1 MEENK
6 ENNKSSQG
14 IFLSFLLIIVVFPV
28 IVFGI
33 IQISEYAMD
42 EISTNQHNN
51 SETYTSANTSRYA
64 DSADRE
70 LQSVLNK
77 IAGTYEL
84 TENLGIYGFRTV
96 YTVKINRDGT
106 GMFVSDNGHIENYF
120 SARLSGS
127 NKIVFNGNYGG
138 SVYLL
143 SGPGIEDESA
153 KKELTEIG
161 TPKYV
166 MTKIR

>member
-1 MEENK
+1 MDK
-6 ENNKSSQG
+6 G
-14 IFLSFLLIIVVFPV
+14 IVTFLIIATCLGL
-28 IVFGI
+28 FGFVMHKNGEKVGTFI
-33 IQISEYAMD
+33 AEDLSED
-42 EISTNQHNN
+42 S
-51 SETYTSANTSRYA
+51 NTSYQSNTYA
-64 DSADRE
+64 NAPQDSADRE

-96 YTVKINRDGT
+96 YAVKINRDGT
-106 GMFVSDNGHIENYF
+106 GMMAYDTGDIENFF

-138 SVYLL
+138 TVFLL

>member
-1 MEENK
+1 MKDNILNVVSLVSAILVGAFIGICADALFGDTD
-6 ENNKSSQG
+6 NNN
-14 IFLSFLLIIVVFPV
+14 VNT
-28 IVFGI
+28 
-33 IQISEYAMD
+33 YANTY
-42 EISTNQHNN
+42 SN
-51 SETYTSANTSRYA
+51 SSANTSMYT

>member
-1 MEENK
+1 MDK
-6 ENNKSSQG
+6 G
-14 IFLSFLLIIVVFPV
+14 IVTFLIIATCLGL
-28 IVFGI
+28 FGYVMHKNGEKVGTFI
-33 IQISEYAMD
+33 AEALSED
-42 EISTNQHNN
+42 S
-51 SETYTSANTSRYA
+51 NTSYQSNTYA
-64 DSADRE
+64 NAPQDSADRE

-84 TENLGIYGFRTV
+84 TENLGIYGIRTV

-127 NKIVFNGNYGG
+127 NRIVFNGNYGG

>member
-1 MEENK
+1 MLNIVSLVSAILIGALIGAFIGVCADAFFGNTANK
-6 ENNKSSQG
+6 NVNTYVNTSAYTYS
-14 IFLSFLLIIVVFPV
+14 
-28 IVFGI
+28 
-33 IQISEYAMD
+33 
-42 EISTNQHNN
+42 N
-51 SETYTSANTSRYA
+51 SSANTSGHA

-120 SARLSGS
+120 GARLSGS
-127 NKIVFNGNYGG
+127 NKIVFSGNYGG

-153 KKELTEIG
+153 NKERTEIG
-161 TPKYV
+161 TPKYI
-166 MTKIR
+166 MRKR

>member
-1 MEENK
+1 
-6 ENNKSSQG
+6 
-14 IFLSFLLIIVVFPV
+14 
-28 IVFGI
+28 
-33 IQISEYAMD
+33 
-42 EISTNQHNN
+42 
-51 SETYTSANTSRYA
+51 
-64 DSADRE
+64 
-70 LQSVLNK
+70 
-77 IAGTYEL
+77 
-84 TENLGIYGFRTV
+84 
-96 YTVKINRDGT
+96 
-106 GMFVSDNGHIENYF
+106 MFVSDNGHIENYF

-127 NKIVFNGNYGG
+127 NRIVFNGNYGG